1 MLSLKGLK
9 AEFPRITTMGN
20 LSTYLLQ
27 SGGPEKVAGR
37 ARELVRNGVDII
49 SPACGLS
56 TSTSLR
62 TIAAMTTAVKEI

>member
-9 AEFPRITTMGN
+9 AEFPELTTMGN

-27 SGGPEKVAGR
+27 SGGREQVAGR
-37 ARELVRNGVDII
+37 ARQLVRNGVDII

-56 TSTSLR
+56 TSTALA
-62 TIAAMTTAVKEI
+62 TIAAMTAAVKET